1 MRYRW
6 FAVIT
11 LAAATFAGIAILDA
25 CSSSERKKM
34 TTELTSFI
42 ARFEASFRPLSR
54 KAAIASFDASLSGR
68 DEDFTTAADLEVAMS
83 TLLSNKQDFLTLQRI
98 RNAGMIEDPLLKR
111 ELDVLYHMYLGKQ
124 IDAAKLE
131 DMIRLQKAV
140 EQKFST
146 YRSMVRGR
154 ARTDNEI
161 EDILKTSTNSAELEE
176 AWTASK
182 RVGALVAPD
191 VLRLVRM
198 RNDAA
203 RSLGFRNYHA
213 MQLELSEQDPEAIEK
228 LFDELD
234 GLTREA
240 FRALKADID
249 AYLAPRLGVP
259 VDALRPWHYQNR
271 FFQEAPRIYDVDLDR
286 FYRDKDI
293 VAITRRY
300 FAGIGLGIDTMVA
313 HSDLYERAGKYQ
325 HAYCTNIDRE
335 GDVRIVCNITPSYNW
350 MNTALHEFG
359 HGVYDYY
366 SDRQVPWILREPA
379 HTFTTEAIAMFFGR
393 LAANPRWMAEA
404 ADIPAAETNAVESDL
419 SKSLRLEQLTFSRW
433 AQVMY
438 RFEKAM
444 YENPDQDLNDLWW
457 RLVERY
463 QMIHRPEGRNAPDW
477 ASKIHVALYPAY
489 YHNYLLGE
497 LLASQ
502 IAHHIGTSVLRSH
515 NPGSDSFT
523 GQPNVGAYLQ
533 ERIFRPGNT
542 MHWSEM
548 IRRATGEELTPAWYA
563 RQFVSPR

>member
-1 MRYRW
+1 MRKRR

-11 LAAATFAGIAILDA
+11 LAVATFAGIALLDGCA
-25 CSSSERKKM
+25 PSERKKM
-34 TTELTSFI
+34 TSELTSFI
-42 ARFEASFRPLSR
+42 ARFEASYRPLSR
-54 KAAIASFDASLSGR
+54 KAAIASFDASLSGS

-98 RNAGMIEDPLLKR
+98 RKAGVIDDRLLKR
-111 ELDVLYHMYLGKQ
+111 QLDVLYNMYLGKQ
-124 IDAAKLE
+124 IDAVKLE
-131 DMIRLQKAV
+131 EIIRLQKAV

-146 YRSMVRGR
+146 YRSMVQGR

-161 EDILKTSTNSAELEE
+161 EDILKTSTNSRELEA

-182 RVGALVAPD
+182 GVGALVAPD

-198 RNDAA
+198 RNEAA

-228 LFDELD
+228 LFDDLD
-234 GLTREA
+234 ALTGEA
-240 FRALKADID
+240 FATLKADVD
-249 AYLAPRLGVP
+249 AHLATRLGLH

-271 FFQEAPRIYDVDLDR
+271 FFQEAPRIYDVDLDT
-286 FYRDKDI
+286 FYRDKDV
-293 VAITRRY
+293 VAITRHY
-300 FAGIGLGIDTMVA
+300 FAGIGLSIDTMVA
-313 HSDLYERAGKYQ
+313 HSDLYERPGKYQ

-350 MNTALHEFG
+350 MNTSLHEFG
-359 HGVYDYY
+359 HGVYDFY
-366 SDRQVPWILREPA
+366 SDRQVPWLLREPA

-393 LAANPRWMAEA
+393 LAANPRWMFEA
-404 ADIPAAETNAVESDL
+404 AGIPVGDTNTLAGEL
-419 SKSLRLEQLTFSRW
+419 ARSLRLEQLTFSRW
-433 AQVMY
+433 VQVMY

-457 RLVERY
+457 RLVEKY
-463 QMIHRPEGRNAPDW
+463 QKIHRPEGRNAPDW

-502 IAHHIGTSVLRSH
+502 ITHYISASVLHSDG
-515 NPGSDSFT
+515 PGSNSFA
-523 GQPNVGAYLQ
+523 GRPEVGAYL
-533 ERIFRPGNT
+533 RDHIFRPGNT

-548 IRRATGEELTPAWYA
+548 IRQATGEKLTPAWYA
-563 RQFVSPR
+563 RQFVSAR